1 MEDDNIP
8 EDIKP
13 LAFILILDK
22 IRDEAKETL
31 EFFYNEGVDIKII
44 SGDNPITV
52 SEVARKAGLKTASN
66 FIDATTLKN
75 DSDIYKAVDKYSVFG
90 RVSPQQKNK

>member
-1 MEDDNIP
+1 MEDNNIP

-31 EFFYNEGVDIKII
+31 EF
-44 SGDNPITV
+44 
-52 SEVARKAGLKTASN
+52 L
-66 FIDATTLKN
+66 
-75 DSDIYKAVDKYSVFG
+75 
-90 RVSPQQKNK
+90 Q

>member
-1 MEDDNIP
+1 MSLFFKDKYKELKTEVEKYSKKGNRVIVLAHSNSYMEDNNIP

-31 EFFYNEGVDIKII
+31 EFFY
-44 SGDNPITV
+44 
-52 SEVARKAGLKTASN
+52 
-66 FIDATTLKN
+66 
-75 DSDIYKAVDKYSVFG
+75 
-90 RVSPQQKNK
+90 